1 MKRVDRLAP
10 FIQREISEII
20 QRKIKDP
27 RVGFCTVTRVELSN
41 DLRVAKVWV
50 SVMGGE
56 NRKRECLEGLK
67 RATGFIRSELGQ
79 SLSVRYT
86 PEIRFFIDKSIDHM
100 MKVDRLLKSIQDE
113 LHPDTED
120 ETK

>member
-27 RVGFCTVTRVELSN
+27 RVGFCTVTRVELSG

-50 SVMGGE
+50 SVMGDE
-56 NRKRECLEGLK
+56 ERERECLEGLK
-67 RATGFIRSELGQ
+67 KATGFIRNQLGQ

-86 PEIRFFIDKSIDHM
+86 PEIRFFIDRSIDHLINI
-100 MKVDRLLKSIQDE
+100 DRLLKSIQDE
-113 LHPDTED
+113 LHPDADD
-120 ETK
+120 ESE